1 LTDSAFCEI
10 LQVMAKD
17 AGKVRVIGL
26 TGGIASGKSTVA
38 RLLERLGARVIDA
51 DLLAREAVRPGRPAY
66 IEIVREF
73 GSAILAQ
80 DGTINRKALGAIVF
94 ADPEARLRLERIT
107 HPAIGRLAEEY
118 LADSR
123 AAGVDVVFYMAPLLI
138 EAGVTS
144 RVEEVWVVY
153 ADPETQAQRVMARDS
168 ISRDEAVQRL
178 AAQMPMDEKVRFGR
192 VVIDNT
198 GSLEQLE
205 RLVSE
210 IWEREIIGKRR

>member
-1 LTDSAFCEI
+1 
-10 LQVMAKD
+10 M
-17 AGKVRVIGL
+17 

-51 DLLAREAVRPGRPAY
+51 DQLAREAVRPGEPAY
-66 IEIVREF
+66 EEIIREF

-94 ADPEARLRLERIT
+94 ADPEARRRLERIT

-118 LADSR
+118 LADCR
-123 AAGVDVVFYMAPLLI
+123 EAGVEVVFYMAPLLI

-144 RVEEVWVVY
+144 RVEEIWVVY
-153 ADPETQAQRVMARDS
+153 ADSETQVQRVTARDS
-168 ISRDEAVQRL
+168 VSRGEAVQRL

-198 GSLEQLE
+198 GTLEQLE
-205 RLVSE
+205 KRVSE
-210 IWEREIIGKRR
+210 IWEREIIGKRRQEM

>member
-1 LTDSAFCEI
+1 
-10 LQVMAKD
+10 M
-17 AGKVRVIGL
+17 

-51 DLLAREAVRPGRPAY
+51 DQLAREAVRPGEPAY
-66 IEIVREF
+66 EEIIREF

-94 ADPEARLRLERIT
+94 ADPEARRRLERIT

-118 LADSR
+118 LADCR
-123 AAGVDVVFYMAPLLI
+123 EAGVEVVFYMAPLLI

-144 RVEEVWVVY
+144 RVEEIWVVY
-153 ADPETQAQRVMARDS
+153 ADSETQVQRVTARDS
-168 ISRDEAVQRL
+168 VSRGEAVQRL

-192 VVIDNT
+192 VVIYNT
-198 GSLEQLE
+198 GTLEQLE
-205 RLVSE
+205 KRVSE
-210 IWEREIIGKRR
+210 IWEREIIGKRRQEM